1 MWWIFSKYSNMKHA
15 EVYCYF
21 CKTSDFTLYD
31 SAHGEVFCE
40 KCGFVFQENEIREH
54 VLLKDENNSYKE
66 YNWKKNKL

>member
-40 KCGFVFQENEIREH
+40 KCGFVFQEKRNQRTCIVEGWEQQLQRIQ
-54 VLLKDENNSYKE
+54 L
-66 YNWKKNKL
+66 KKNKL